1 LKINFIIKRKHIID
15 TFPCI
20 SNRLQRN
27 KTKIN
32 KLVIKMVKCKCYI
45 YTIYVENRYN
55 VDNIIFFKWIILVL
69 LYINLEKHIIFIMM
83 NYNIID

>member
-1 LKINFIIKRKHIID
+1 
-15 TFPCI
+15 
-20 SNRLQRN
+20 
-27 KTKIN
+27 
-32 KLVIKMVKCKCYI
+32 MVKCKCYI

-55 VDNIIFFKWIILVL
+55 VDNIIFSKWIISIL